1 LKNPLQFHIYLHF
14 VNLNDSLIAPVAP
27 SVFGSFL
34 RDPAQPGFLW
44 EYCVMDPFLIFLA
57 AFGLIT
63 AGVLKG
69 ATGLGYS
76 SCALPFLAA
85 AVGLKTAIALVV
97 IPAMTSNLALLWST
111 GHFRETLVRFW
122 PFYLATLPGIGIGLF
137 ALGHFDARNAEL
149 VLGVLIICYSV
160 YSIARP
166 PISMPV
172 GLQRSIQPPAGLL
185 NGFFTGLTGSQ
196 VMPLLPYMLSL
207 GLDRAQ
213 LVQATNIAV
222 TLASGCMAI
231 GLLSAGLMSLPGL
244 GASVLAIIPAMAGV
258 MIGTRLRGLIPPD
271 QFKTVVLVVLG
282 LLGLALILRS

>member
-1 LKNPLQFHIYLHF
+1 
-14 VNLNDSLIAPVAP
+14 
-27 SVFGSFL
+27 
-34 RDPAQPGFLW
+34 
-44 EYCVMDPFLIFLA
+44 MDPFLFVLA
-57 AFGLIT
+57 AFGLLF

-111 GHFRETLVRFW
+111 GHFRETVERFW
-122 PFYLATLPGIGIGLF
+122 PFYLATLPGIALGLF
-137 ALGHFDARNAEL
+137 ALGHFDARHAEL
-149 VLGVLIICYSV
+149 VLGVLIIVYSV

-166 PISMPV
+166 AVVMPV
-172 GLQRSIQPPAGLL
+172 GMQRTIQSPAGLL

-207 GLDRAQ
+207 GLERAR
-213 LVQATNIAV
+213 LVQATNISV

-258 MIGTRLRGLIPPD
+258 MIGTRMRDLIPAG
-271 QFKTVVLVVLG
+271 QFKTVVLAVLG
-282 LLGLALILRS
+282 LLGLALILRG